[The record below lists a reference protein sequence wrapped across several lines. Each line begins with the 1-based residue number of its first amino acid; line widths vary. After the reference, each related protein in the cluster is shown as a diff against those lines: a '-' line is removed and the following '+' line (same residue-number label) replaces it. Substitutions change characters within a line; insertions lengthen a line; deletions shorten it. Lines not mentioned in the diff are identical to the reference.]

1 MGVKRALM
9 RELPEIAKMW
19 KELEPDNSHYD
30 MVKFYMLFKQYFYV
44 YKNREKIIG
53 FVAGSVKSDVRSHLS
68 AIYVKEEFRKKGVGE
83 NLLKTL
89 EAAFEKSNFS
99 KITLEVKEDNKEA
112 IEFYKGLG
120 YAFAGKKPRYY
131 GEKDALVYSKE
142 LSQIEDS

>member
-1 MGVKRALM
+1 
-9 RELPEIAKMW
+9 
-19 KELEPDNSHYD
+19 
-30 MVKFYMLFKQYFYV
+30 MLFRQYFYV

-68 AIYVKEEFRKKGVGE
+68 AIYVKEEFRKKGVGK

-89 EAAFEKSNFS
+89 ETAFEKSNFS

-142 LSQIEDS
+142 FHESKIRDQNHL